1 MVLFNVSATPT
12 HQAFSL
18 TILHASWMQRLS
30 RATQCERNWI
40 LDQAQTPNV
49 CSKEGFKGGQQA
61 HRGGRAVTRGSIGQV
76 IQKGRGEKPVT
87 VKGGP
92 VVNKKLCTQLTQV
105 SV

>member
-1 MVLFNVSATPT
+1 MFLPRPM
-12 HQAFSL
+12 HRAFSL

-49 CSKEGFKGGQQA
+49 CSKEGFKGGKLIE
-61 HRGGRAVTRGSIGQV
+61 GGKAVTERQ
-76 IQKGRGEKPVT
+76 GRKASNSEGRTCSKQEAMHT
-87 VKGGP
+87 T
-92 VVNKKLCTQLTQV
+92 NSV